1 MSDIQNPYAAP
12 KANIEHAEAG
22 GEAEMIRKQHIN
34 MEASIQAV
42 GRLYLLG
49 CFLALLGFV
58 SILIVMVLG
67 RGDGVA
73 GAIGFLPS
81 ALGML
86 CIGALYGTTG
96 FGLRKLKTWARIVAT
111 IVSVIGLIGF
121 PIGTLISG
129 YILYLLWS
137 KKGRTVF
144 TSDYQDVIAATPHI
158 KYKTSILVWIILGII
173 VLAVAATVVLP
184 LIRGA

>member
-12 KANIEHAEAG
+12 RANIEHAEIA
-22 GEAEMIRKQHIN
+22 GEAETIRKEHIN

-42 GRLYLLG
+42 GRLYVLG
-49 CFLALLGFV
+49 SFLALLGFV

-81 ALGML
+81 ALAML

-96 FGLRKLKTWARIVAT
+96 FGLRKLKSWARIVAT
-111 IVSVIGLIGF
+111 IVGAIGLLGF
-121 PIGTLISG
+121 PIGTIING
-129 YILYLLWS
+129 YILYLLWNR
-137 KKGRTVF
+137 KGRTVF
-144 TSDYQDVIAATPHI
+144 TPEYQNVIAATPHV

-173 VLAVAATVVLP
+173 VLAVAAAVVLP

>member
-12 KANIEHAEAG
+12 KANIEHAEIG
-22 GEAEMIRKQHIN
+22 GEAEMIRKEHIN
-34 MEASIQAV
+34 TEASIQAV

-49 CFLALLGFV
+49 CFFALLGFAGT
-58 SILIVMVLG
+58 LIAMALS
-67 RGDGVA
+67 REA
-73 GAIGFLPS
+73 GGLISFLPS
-81 ALGML
+81 AAVML
-86 CIGALYGTTG
+86 CGGILYGITG
-96 FGLRKLKTWARIVAT
+96 FGLRKLKPWARIVAT

-144 TSDYQDVIAATPHI
+144 TPGYQDVITATPYI
-158 KYKTSILVWIILGII
+158 KYKTSLLVWIILGILI
-173 VLAVAATVVLP
+173 LLVVAAIALP
-184 LIRGA
+184 LTRGA